1 MKKAIVVIILGL
13 LWCGTVISAEK
24 NITGFKKIK
33 KSMPLKKVD
42 RIKTVKHEIK
52 LERSVKI
59 ILALFAVGVLLN
71 AFTIGD
77 IISSA
82 EARHNTN
89 NTAYG
94 EGSMHVTIDNWPQ

>member
-1 MKKAIVVIILGL
+1 MKTI
-13 LWCGTVISAEK
+13 
-24 NITGFKKIK
+24 
-33 KSMPLKKVD
+33 
-42 RIKTVKHEIK
+42 KHEIK

-59 ILALFAVGVLLN
+59 ILGVLALGIFLN
-71 AFTIGD
+71 AFATPIAKELFGINYHLFVGD